1 MMEWKVLKKE
11 NIVLTGFMGT
21 GKTAVGRQLA
31 SRLNMNFIDT
41 DVEVEYA
48 TGLKIHEIFKRYGE
62 QRFRAEERTAVEKA
76 AGFRNTVIATGGG
89 VVLDPENMQNLRKSG
104 VIVLLEARP
113 EVIARRVRRH
123 NNRPLLANRERLI
136 ERIENLLQERAPYY
150 EDCDCKIDTSD
161 LSIQGVVDKI
171 VAVLRER
178 GWEWNLK

>member
-1 MMEWKVLKKE
+1 MEKG
-11 NIVLTGFMGT
+11 NIVLTGFMGA
-21 GKTAVGRQLA
+21 GKTAVGSRLA

-41 DVEVEYA
+41 DREIERA

-62 QRFRAEERTAVEKA
+62 QRFRAEERALVKKA

-104 VIVLLEARP
+104 VIVLLQARP
-113 EVIARRVRRH
+113 EVIARRVRCY
-123 NNRPLLANRERLI
+123 NNRPLLADRERLM
-136 ERIENLLQERAPYY
+136 EQIENLLQERAPYY

-161 LSIQGVVDKI
+161 LGIQEVVDKI

-178 GWEWNLK
+178 GWK